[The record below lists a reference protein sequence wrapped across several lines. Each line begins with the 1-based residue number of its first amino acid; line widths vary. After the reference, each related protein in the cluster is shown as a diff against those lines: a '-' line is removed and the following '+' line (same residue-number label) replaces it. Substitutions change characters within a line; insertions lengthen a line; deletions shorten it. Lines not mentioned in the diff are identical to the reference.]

1 MNKKKI
7 FDLNKQI
14 PDGEGFNALPI
25 AFVYITRAERRRSG
39 SRSGFS
45 NRASTALLD
54 EHSSLSAK
62 INER

>member
-25 AFVYITRAERRRSG
+25 AFVYTVIVIARAVLPQTKQSPWDSEI
-39 SRSGFS
+39 
-45 NRASTALLD
+45 ASPCGLAMTGGNL
-54 EHSSLSAK
+54 
-62 INER
+62 